1 MNMIIQITTAIA
13 LILSII
19 VPFGCFFLGEKNK
32 KRYKKSLIANCFMF
46 FGVLQDLDI
55 LVHLLLQVFP
65 VLVPVSPLQAPQVQL
80 SVL

>member
-46 FGVLQDLDI
+46 FGVLLRSYGRRYRTLRTDHFLYD
-55 LVHLLLQVFP
+55 P
-65 VLVPVSPLQAPQVQL
+65 W
-80 SVL
+80 